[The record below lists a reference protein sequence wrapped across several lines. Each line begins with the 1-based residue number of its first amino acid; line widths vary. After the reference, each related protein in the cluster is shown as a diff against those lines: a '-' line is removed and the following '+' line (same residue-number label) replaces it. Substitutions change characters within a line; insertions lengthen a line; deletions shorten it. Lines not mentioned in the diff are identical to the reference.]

1 MFYVPCFMIIFLYGE
16 DFFRSGEKAAEIKKK
31 FLEKDPAGSGLSF
44 FDFSDS
50 KIDTDRFF
58 GALSTNNL
66 LAPKRLIII
75 KNIILEG
82 ADSARENVLAFLKN
96 QKWLA
101 DDKDTVAVFWEAGK
115 VKKSDLLYKHL
126 FKNSQKQEFEK
137 LAGIKLNQWTLRRI
151 KKISESASISRPALE
166 KLLAFAGEDMHFL
179 NNEIEKLAAYAD
191 GKMITE
197 ENVELLVR
205 ANLGSNIFNTIDAI
219 GANNKKEALGLLHRH
234 LEKGEDPF
242 YLLSMFIYQFRNLLK
257 VADLKKQFGADEYAM
272 ARESKMHPFVVR
284 KSLAQIRNFSWEKLK
299 NIYQELGELDTAVKT
314 GKVEIKLALDKFI
327 VEL

>member
-1 MFYVPCFMIIFLYGE
+1 M
-16 DFFRSGEKAAEIKKK
+16 AEIKKK
-31 FLEKDPAGSGLSF
+31 FLEKDPIGSGLSF
-44 FDFSDS
+44 FDFSDL
-50 KIDTDRFF
+50 KTEMDRVL
-58 GALSTNNL
+58 GALATNNL
-66 LAPKRLIII
+66 LAPKRLVIM
-75 KNIILEG
+75 KNMILEG
-82 ADSARENVLAFLKN
+82 TDGARENMLAFLRD

-137 LAGIKLNQWTLRRI
+137 LTGIKSSQWVLRRI

-257 VADLKKQFGADEYAM
+257 VADFKNQFGADEYAIS
-272 ARESKMHPFVVR
+272 REGKMHPFVVR
-284 KSLAQIRNFSWEKLK
+284 KSLAQIRNFSFDKLK
-299 NIYQELGELDTAVKT
+299 SIYQQLGELDTAVKT

>member
-1 MFYVPCFMIIFLYGE
+1 MLIFLYGE

-44 FDFSDS
+44 FDFSDL
-50 KIDTDRFF
+50 KTEMDRVS
-58 GALSTNNL
+58 GALATNNL
-66 LAPKRLIII
+66 LAPKRLVVV

-82 ADSARENVLAFLKN
+82 AEGARENMLAFLKN

-115 VKKSDLLYKHL
+115 MKKSDLLYKYL
-126 FKNSQKQEFEK
+126 LKNSKNQEFEK
-137 LAGIKLNQWTLRRI
+137 LAGIKLNQWVLHRI

-166 KLLAFAGEDMHFL
+166 KLLAFVGEDMHFL
-179 NNEIEKLAAYAD
+179 NNEIEKLIAYAG

-197 ENVELLVR
+197 DNVELLVR

-234 LEKGEDPF
+234 LEKGDDPF
-242 YLLSMFIYQFRNLLK
+242 YLLSMFVYQFRNLLK
-257 VADLKKQFGADEYAM
+257 VADLKKQFGADEYAL

-299 NIYQELGELDTAVKT
+299 NIYQKLGELDTQVKT
-314 GKVEIKLALDKFI
+314 GKVEIKMGLDKFI